1 LIVILMLVAVF
12 LDQISKYLVVI
23 YMELEESVDIIP
35 GIFRFTYIQNTGAA
49 FGSFSDSRWVF
60 MILSSVAIIAIL
72 VYIFWKKPQSK
83 LLLSS
88 LILIVG
94 GGVGNMIDRVRLG
107 YVIDFLDFCALPDL
121 WMWVFNIA
129 DSFVVV
135 GAGLMILW
143 LILDMIK
150 ETKAEKAK
158 KLAGANENNAD
169 EQGANTTLD
178 DWSTDAKVSG
188 EDACAQ
194 QSDTDTNGESNE

>member
-1 LIVILMLVAVF
+1 MLVAVF